1 MKTSKRIIRHRVKYR
16 SNEFYKTL
24 TYFLTYYKTTP
35 RTEKCRFTFIFYLL
49 YLLTYY
55 VLYSQNLVIGLWILL
70 SIGI

>member
-35 RTEKCRFTFIFYLL
+35 RTEKCRFTFIFYI
-49 YLLTYY
+49 Y
-55 VLYSQNLVIGLWILL
+55 
-70 SIGI
+70 